1 MGFYV
6 SGHPLEEYQD
16 IWSRTITA
24 KTADFYFDEE
34 MGRAKVTDAS
44 KVTIGGM
51 IAEKKIKYTKNDKI
65 MAFLNVEDLVGNI
78 EVIVFPRDYERAADK
93 LVEDAKVFIEGRVS
107 AEEDKDAKL
116 ICERIYGFDD
126 IPKKLWIKYGT
137 MEEYQ
142 SGEKKLY
149 ELLKTSEGIDQVV
162 LYIEST
168 KQMKKLPANQNVKAD
183 KQLLEQLEACFGKD
197 NIKLV

>member
-1 MGFYV
+1 MR
-6 SGHPLEEYQD
+6 LID
-16 IWSRTITA
+16 
-24 KTADFYFDEE
+24 
-34 MGRAKVTDAS
+34 
-44 KVTIGGM
+44 
-51 IAEKKIKYTKNDKI
+51 
-65 MAFLNVEDLVGNI
+65 
-78 EVIVFPRDYERAADK
+78 ADK